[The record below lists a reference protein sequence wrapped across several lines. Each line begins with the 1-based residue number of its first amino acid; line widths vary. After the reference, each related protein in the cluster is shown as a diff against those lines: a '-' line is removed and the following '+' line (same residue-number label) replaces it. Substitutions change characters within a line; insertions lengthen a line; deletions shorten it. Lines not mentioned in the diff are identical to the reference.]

1 MSLIAIV
8 HVAHPDFA
16 LSPTIRACPD
26 VGLRVIPQ
34 SATDPETGLFF
45 FFVENGGESF
55 ESALER
61 DHTVSRWTVVGDSEA
76 GSVYRMQHPP
86 EAKLLSPKTLEL
98 GGLMLEAM
106 SDETGWTI
114 HLQFPGQEALS
125 QLWEYC
131 EDEGFSFDLQRMFRH
146 QPWTSPTETTLTDA
160 QREALTTAYKEGYFE
175 EPRAISLAE
184 LADILDISPTAVG
197 GRIRRG
203 TAELVGTTIMQD

>member
-16 LSPTIRACPD
+16 LSPTIRNCPD
-26 VGLRVIPQ
+26 VGLRVMPQ

-45 FFVENGGESF
+45 FFVENSTESF
-55 ESALER
+55 EAALEA
-61 DHTVSRWTVVGDSEA
+61 DHTVTEWTAVANGETGA
-76 GSVYRMQHPP
+76 VYRMQHPSD
-86 EAKLLSPKTLEL
+86 AKLLSPKTLEL

-114 HLQFPGQEALS
+114 HLQFPNQEALS
-125 QLWEYC
+125 KLWEYC
-131 EDEGFSFDLQRMFRH
+131 EDEGFSFELKRMFRH
-146 QPWTSPTETTLTDA
+146 QPWTTSRGLSLTDA
-160 QREALTTAYKEGYFE
+160 QREALTTAYEQGYFE

-203 TAELVGTTIMQD
+203 TAELIGTTMMQE